1 MEKSQLMSEDK
12 RVTPKTVV
20 LSPFNQRTL
29 FNAKKKKKNPQMCLC
44 VAISAH

>member
-12 RVTPKTVV
+12 RFTPKTVV

-29 FNAKKKKKNPQMCLC
+29 FNAKKKKKSPDVPVC
-44 VAISAH
+44 SY